1 VVAHAVAVR
10 ECEARDLVHFD
21 RLGGVEH
28 AKYCRAQFA
37 RGPRALTILVAVD
50 AEDTPIGKVHLDFEE
65 RGDRKEAV
73 LIAACVETSARD
85 RGVGTDLMAAAETHV
100 CSRGVDTIV
109 LGVED
114 WNTGARRLYERLGYV
129 VVAKADFKYAGAPV
143 PNPGVW
149 MRKELEC

>member
-1 VVAHAVAVR
+1 VVARAIAVR
-10 ECEARDLVHFD
+10 ECEARDLGHFD
-21 RLGGVEH
+21 QLGGVDH
-28 AKYCRAQFA
+28 TKYCRAQFA

-50 AEDTPIGKVHLDFEE
+50 EKDTPIGKVHLDFEE
-65 RGDRKEAV
+65 RADQNAAV
-73 LIAACVETSARD
+73 LIAACVEKSARD
-85 RGVGTDLMAAAETHV
+85 RGIGTDLMAAAERHV

-129 VVAKADFKYAGAPV
+129 VIGNTDFKYAGAPV